1 MTEKT
6 IVKGNVT
13 GKVLKSSQPI
23 NFLGA
28 IDKKTGSITDK
39 KHDLSGKSIKDTSYF
54 FPTGLEAV

>member
-28 IDKKTGSITDK
+28 IDKKQDQLLTKNTICLANPSKTP
-39 KHDLSGKSIKDTSYF
+39 SYF